1 MTTLAFM
8 LFRSIPLAGKPLI
21 SNSSLLVLY
30 LFGNSI
36 NKLQSARRLFVWKN
50 RGEVRYFTSWAS

>member
-36 NKLQSARRLFVWKN
+36 NKLQSARRLFVLKN
-50 RGEVRYFTSWAS
+50 RG